1 MLTYC
6 HSLSDVEPAY
16 CISYRKFLQKK
27 DLVELRL
34 DLLDFDEE
42 EVKAYFRQTKGLD
55 SIATF
60 RLPEDE
66 EDEETMARELSL
78 GVHLLSVAIMSGA
91 AYVDIG
97 LDFPD
102 KERDWLIT
110 LALNYHCGLI
120 VSYHNYYGVQPLSE
134 LKAVAAR
141 CFALGADIVKIATTA
156 RHPEEAAGVLALYD
170 FFPPEKLV
178 AFAMGTYGR
187 LSRIEAVGKGC
198 PMYYVAPRQSRLVSE
213 GEPTVFD
220 ILEPEQKKF
229 VGDVKAPCSD
239 GYAVRAVLAAA
250 LCTGESRIRQV
261 NLSRDITAAM
271 NVARQ
276 LLAEVHF
283 NKKSKTITVK
293 GVQKDIAAE
302 GLKVAGGVLNAGES
316 LLVADICI
324 ALATLSREPVTVT
337 GEKSLLK
344 KSFAGCCTPLLR
356 HGASLAFTQGRLP
369 VTVSGRLDSGQYTID
384 GTRRRWAVNGLLFVL
399 PMLEGP
405 SKLVVRK
412 AVGVPDIRMTMNI
425 LDRFGYSF
433 SSEDFSREDI
443 YVAFKGGQSIRPGRI
458 RIEADWTGAALWLVA
473 GVTVGESMVRRLPLD
488 TDQGG
493 YVLLDLMDRSGGDIG
508 YYMTDRAGENK
519 GDFSALRS
527 VTFAFEYDL
536 AETPDLLGPL
546 LMLALRSEGVSV
558 LRGIRRLNGRD
569 AERLRNFVT
578 QFINL
583 GAAIT
588 VDGDTMEITGS
599 FDNRLRGGRV
609 HCYGDLLLA
618 MALSAAGLI
627 SEEEVEI
634 VDITSVEK
642 TWPGFRC

>member
-34 DLLDFDEE
+34 DLLDFDEAA
-42 EVKAYFRQTKGLD
+42 VKDYFRQTNGLR

-66 EDEETMARELSL
+66 EDEETMAQELSQ

-97 LDFPD
+97 LDYPE

-110 LALNYHCGLI
+110 LALNYHCGII
-120 VSYHNYYGVQPLSE
+120 VSYHNYYGVQPLHE

-156 RHPEEAAGVLALYD
+156 RHPEEAGTVLALYD

-187 LSRIEAVGKGC
+187 LSRIEAVGKGS
-198 PMYYVAPRQSRLVSE
+198 PLYYVAPRQSRLASE

-239 GYAVRAVLAAA
+239 GYAVRAIIAAA
-250 LCTGESRIRQV
+250 LCNGESRIRQV
-261 NLSRDITAAM
+261 SLSRDITAAM

-276 LLAEVHF
+276 LFAEAHF
-283 NKKSKTITVK
+283 NKKSRTITVR
-293 GVQKDIAAE
+293 GAQHDIAAE

-316 LLVADICI
+316 VLVAEICI
-324 ALATLSREPVTVT
+324 VLATLSREPVTVT
-337 GEKSLLK
+337 GGKLLQK
-344 KSFAGCCTPLLR
+344 KRFAGSCTPLLR
-356 HGASLAFTQGRLP
+356 HGASLAFSQGRLP
-369 VTVSGRLDSGQYTID
+369 VVVSGRLDTGSYTID
-384 GTRRRWAVNGLLFVL
+384 GTRRRGALAGLLFVL

-405 SKLVVRK
+405 SKLVIRK
-412 AVGVPDIRMTMNI
+412 AVGVPDIRMTMNV
-425 LDRFGYSF
+425 LDRFGYKF
-433 SSEDFSREDI
+433 SGEDFSGEDI
-443 YVAFKGGQSIRPGRI
+443 YVSFRGSQTLRPGRI
-458 RIEADWTGAALWLVA
+458 RIEADWNGAALWLVA

-493 YVLLDLMDRSGGDIG
+493 YVMLDLIDRAGGDIG
-508 YYMTDRAGENK
+508 YYMSDRAGENR

-536 AETPDLLGPL
+536 AETPDLIGPL
-546 LMLALRSEGVSV
+546 LMLALRSEGTSV
-558 LRGIRRLNGRD
+558 LKGIKRLNGRD
-569 AERLRNFVT
+569 AERLRDFVT

-588 VDGDTMEITGS
+588 VDGDCMEITGS
-599 FDNRLRGGRV
+599 FDNTLRGGRV
-609 HCYGDLLLA
+609 HCYGDPLLA
-618 MALSAAGLI
+618 MALAAAGLI
-627 SEEEVEI
+627 SKEEVEI
-634 VDITSVEK
+634 VDITTVEK